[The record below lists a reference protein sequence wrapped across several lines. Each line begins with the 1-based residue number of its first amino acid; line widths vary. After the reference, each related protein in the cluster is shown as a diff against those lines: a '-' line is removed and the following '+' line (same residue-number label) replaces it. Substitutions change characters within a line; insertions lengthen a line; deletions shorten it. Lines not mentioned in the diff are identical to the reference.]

1 MKAADERSVAT
12 GSTAIP
18 RRTALLQLASIAV
31 VIAVPIGAALSTA
44 QPIADAPSR
53 KELDIMPAAR
63 TEVEEQLRQETKRR
77 RAAEKEAASD
87 RSKRK
92 SRDKGERPRTTE
104 QRASTP

>member
-12 GSTAIP
+12 TATTIP
-18 RRTALLQLASIAV
+18 RRTALLRLAGIAV
-31 VIAVPIGAALSTA
+31 VIAVPMGAALTTA

-87 RSKRK
+87 RSQRK
-92 SRDKGERPRTTE
+92 SREKRERPRNTE
-104 QRASTP
+104 QRASIP